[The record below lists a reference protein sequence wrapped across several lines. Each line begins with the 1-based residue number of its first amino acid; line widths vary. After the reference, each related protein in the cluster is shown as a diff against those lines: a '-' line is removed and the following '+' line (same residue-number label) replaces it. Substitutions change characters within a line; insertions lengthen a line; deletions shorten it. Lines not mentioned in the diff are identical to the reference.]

1 MKRKPEFWM
10 VHVAALKGEGISAST
25 YAKRHGLAVKSLYRW
40 QRKLNATAG
49 ATASAGHGG
58 AFVALRI
65 AEPIVSQTLPGC
77 KLVLGS
83 GMHLEMSALPAPDWL
98 AALGRAAQGAR

>member
-10 VHVAALKGEGISAST
+10 AHVAALKDERISAST

-49 ATASAGHGG
+49 AAASASHGG
-58 AFVALRI
+58 AFVALRV
-65 AEPIVSQTLPGC
+65 AEPVVSQTVSGC
-77 KLVLGS
+77 ALILGS
-83 GMHLEMSALPAPDWL
+83 GMRLEMPVLPAPAWR
-98 AALGRAAQGAR
+98 AALGRAVQGER